1 MKKITI
7 YILKPTQFFR
17 SVTPMGNGYACYN
30 YHGERE
36 LEPLIFFSMREA
48 RLKKRTLMQEYEA
61 KGLKVIIATE
71 SFTTGKRE
79 FMEAIEKYRI
89 EVGA

>member
-1 MKKITI
+1 MKKVTI

-17 SVTPMGNGYACYN
+17 SVTPMGNGYSYYN
-30 YHGERE
+30 YRGERE
-36 LEPLIFFSMREA
+36 LEPLVFFNMREA
-48 RLKKRTLMQEYEA
+48 MLKKRALMQEYEA
-61 KGLKVIIATE
+61 RGLEVIVTYE

-79 FMEAIEKYRI
+79 LVEAIEKYRI